1 MTLVQELLEA
11 RDLEAVRRAVA
22 RRSPPELRDTVEPL
36 AGEVLRMMRTDT
48 RRALDVADR
57 AAIVAEA
64 AGDPR
69 LRARATWMR
78 GHGLIGALR
87 NREAADCYESAAS
100 AYRELGETL
109 QEAKVAI
116 GWITALMYLGEY
128 PRALELGRK
137 ARAVLVR
144 RGLLPEAAR
153 LDMNLGNIH
162 HRVEKPAD
170 ALKQYDRALLT
181 ARRLGDPVMIRV
193 IQFNRGNVL
202 ASLGR
207 LEEAER
213 IYDDVRREAEA
224 AGETRTA
231 GIAEYSL
238 GYLELLRGEYGRAYD
253 RLESSRA
260 TFEKLGDP
268 HYLTSALTDL
278 AELFV
283 EMNGFRRA
291 IAVGRQARSLAE
303 RHGIRFEAGRCA
315 LFQAVANLGLAD
327 LGAAAAHLEDAA
339 RAFTLEGNRVSGSI
353 CALYLAEIEA
363 RRGERDAAAARLRQ
377 AAAVFAEEGMVL
389 REAAAQARLAVV
401 ETDRGD
407 LRAAEAAVRRA
418 RAALRAVRAPW
429 LRARIDHAAGRIA
442 MAQERYGLA
451 TRRLRRAVQQ
461 IEGVR
466 GRIGIDELRIS
477 FSEDKA
483 PVYADLVHALLQRG
497 GRATLGEAFET
508 VERARS
514 RALVDLLAG
523 RLGGARG
530 SGDPGVKQL
539 LARLEKLR
547 AELNWL
553 SGFDPD
559 AGKGRRDESRLR
571 RSGPRLRRREEEIAE
586 VVHRIQAR
594 DHRLGALTAGETASL
609 GDVRRGLGDATLVE
623 YYLSGHGAI
632 AFVVT
637 RDGARLV
644 RLPVDRAEIV
654 ERMSRA
660 RFQIEKWG
668 YGDDYVRGREAA
680 LAQALDRQLR
690 GLAERVW
697 DPLRVDTR
705 RVIVVPHGPLHS
717 LPFHALPGADG
728 RPLAEDHVFTWL
740 PSASARR
747 YLDGAAKAGAAQAG
761 GRRTGAAPASSGGA
775 RVLAVGV
782 SDDAIPQVDA
792 EVRRVRRRFR
802 HGRVLRGA
810 GATRAR
816 FLDAAPGADVVHVA
830 THGVFR
836 EDDPHFSALRL
847 ADGWMS
853 VHDLYGM
860 RLDAGLVCLSAC
872 QSGRSWI
879 GAGDELV
886 GLARGFLHAG
896 ARNLVVSLWPVHDD
910 STVRLMDGFYARL
923 GAGEPVEEALRTAM
937 LDLRR
942 ELPHPYQWAP
952 FVVIGP
958 GGVVKPATA
967 TGSNRTRRSRYSGAS
982 RS

>member
-1 MTLVQELLEA
+1 MTLVRELLEA
-11 RDLEAVRRAVA
+11 RDLAAVRRAVA
-22 RRSPPELRDTVEPL
+22 RRSPPELRESVEPL
-36 AGEVLRMMRTDT
+36 AAEVLRMMRTDT

-57 AAIVAEA
+57 AVIVAAA
-64 AGDPR
+64 AGDSR
-69 LRARATWMR
+69 LSARATWMR
-78 GHGLIGALR
+78 GHGLVGALR
-87 NREAADCYESAAS
+87 NREAAECYASAAA
-100 AYRELGETL
+100 AYREQGETL

-128 PRALELGRK
+128 AKALELGRK
-137 ARAVLVR
+137 ARNVLVR

-162 HRVEKPAD
+162 HRVEKPAE
-170 ALKQYDRALLT
+170 ALKQYDRALVT
-181 ARRLGDPVMIRV
+181 AKRLGDPVMIRV
-193 IQFNRGNVL
+193 IQFNRANVL
-202 ASLGR
+202 ASQGR
-207 LEEAER
+207 LDDAEN
-213 IYDDVRREAEA
+213 IYRGVQEEAEA

-238 GYLELLRGEYGRAYD
+238 GYLELLRGEFGRAYD
-253 RLESSRA
+253 RLESART
-260 TFEKLGDP
+260 TFETLGDP

-291 IAVGRQARSLAE
+291 IAAGRQGRSLAE

-315 LFQAVANLGLAD
+315 LFQAVANLGLDD
-327 LGAAAAHLEDAA
+327 LSAATAHLEDAA
-339 RAFTLEGNRVSGSI
+339 RAFSLEGNRVSGSL

-363 RRGERDAAAARLRQ
+363 RRGESDAAAGRLRQ
-377 AAAVFAEEGMVL
+377 AAAVFAEEGLVL
-389 REAAAQARLAVV
+389 REAAAQARLAGV
-401 ETDRGD
+401 EVDRGD
-407 LRAAEAAVRRA
+407 LRAADAAVRRA
-418 RAALRAVRAPW
+418 RVVMKKMRAPW

-442 MAQERYGLA
+442 LAEERYGLA
-451 TRRLRRAVQQ
+451 TRRLRRAVEQ
-461 IEGVR
+461 IESVR

-497 GRATLGEAFET
+497 GRQTLGEAFET

-523 RLGGARG
+523 RLESAGENV
-530 SGDPGVKQL
+530 DPSVKQL

-547 AELNWL
+547 TELNWL
-553 SGFDPD
+553 SGFGRDP
-559 AGKGRRDESRLR
+559 GKGTRDESRLR
-571 RSGPRLRRREEEIAE
+571 RSGPRLRRREEEIAA
-586 VVHRIQAR
+586 VVHRIQAK
-594 DHRLGALTAGETASL
+594 DHRLGALTGGETATL
-609 GDVRRGLGDATLVE
+609 EDVRRGLGEATLVE
-623 YYLSGHGAI
+623 YYLSAHGAV
-632 AFVVT
+632 AFVVS

-644 RLPVDRAEIV
+644 RLPVGRGEIV

-660 RFQIEKWG
+660 RFQMEKWG

-680 LAQALDRQLR
+680 LAEALDRQLR

-697 DPLRVDTR
+697 DPLHVEGR

-728 RPLAEDHVFTWL
+728 RPLVEDHVFTWL

-747 YLDGAAKAGAAQAG
+747 YLEAPAGGDAGAAKAAATAG
-761 GRRTGAAPASSGGA
+761 GPGLGGA
-775 RVLAVGV
+775 RILAVGV

-792 EVRRVRRRFR
+792 EVRRVRARFR
-802 HGRVLRGA
+802 RGRLLRGA

-816 FLDAAPGADVVHVA
+816 FLAAAPEADVVHVA

-910 STVRLMDGFYARL
+910 STVRLMDRFYAHL
-923 GAGEPVEEALRTAM
+923 GAGLAVEEALRAAM
-937 LDLRR
+937 LELRR

-952 FVVIGP
+952 FVVIGR
-958 GGVVKPATA
+958 GGAVTPAPARGSKP
-967 TGSNRTRRSRYSGAS
+967 TRRARYSSAS